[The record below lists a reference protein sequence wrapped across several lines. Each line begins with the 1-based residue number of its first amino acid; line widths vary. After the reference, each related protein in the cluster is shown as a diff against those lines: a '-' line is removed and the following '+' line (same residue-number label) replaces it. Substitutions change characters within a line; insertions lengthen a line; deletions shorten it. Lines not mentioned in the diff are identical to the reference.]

1 MHSDVGNRHNEIM
14 DFFSNPLTVTKS
26 IQKRS
31 ILLFLTMPRVLVFI
45 KTRVVIYNE
54 EHHMTQK
61 SNLKDKF
68 YRHANNLILTKM
80 NFKN

>member
-1 MHSDVGNRHNEIM
+1 MHTDLGNRHNEIM

-31 ILLFLTMPRVLVFI
+31 ILLFLTMPRVLASI

-54 EHHMTQK
+54 EHLDDAKKQFK
-61 SNLKDKF
+61 GQVLKACK
-68 YRHANNLILTKM
+68 
-80 NFKN
+80 

>member
-1 MHSDVGNRHNEIM
+1 MHTDLGNRHKEIM

-31 ILLFLTMPRVLVFI
+31 ILLFLNMPRVLASI

-54 EHHMTQK
+54 AHHMTQK
-61 SNLKDKF
+61 SNSKDKF
-68 YRHANNLILTKM
+68 
-80 NFKN
+80 